1 MDEPPSKRQAIAGAD
16 DRPRASPKSLTR
28 DISPPMR
35 RSAMP
40 QPHQKQPHQK
50 QPRKVI
56 ASPFRLTKIRD
67 LPTASNVDAISLHD
81 LLGDPLIAECWEFN
95 FLHDVDFLMG
105 HFDQDVRSLVKVHL
119 VHGFWK
125 REDQNRIM
133 LEQQASQHQNVAL
146 HAAYMPEMF
155 GTHHSKMMIL
165 LRHDSK
171 AQVIIHTANMIAKDW
186 TNMTNGVWQS
196 PLLPLLNRPDSG
208 ESNGPAGSGKK
219 FKADLLN
226 YLSAYNTKRDVCK
239 SLVKELARYDFSEVR
254 GSLVASVPGRH
265 PLESGSSTRWGWA
278 ALKYALRDAPIYQ
291 GKSDVVAQ
299 VSSIATLGGT
309 DAWLQ
314 KTLFESMSSTGKSNT
329 IPRFKVVF
337 PTADE
342 IRRSLDGYAS
352 GGSIHTKI
360 QSAQQQKQLEYLRPM
375 FCHWAND
382 TEAGISSGGV
392 SSSLGEHD
400 AGRQRAAPHIK
411 TYIRYNSQ
419 SSVDWALLTSAN
431 ISKQAW
437 GEAVNAAKEVRIAS
451 WEIGVLVWPDLLAD
465 GKGARMVGTFK
476 TDTPDR
482 NEHEDKFK
490 GEDDG
495 TLIGLRIPYNLP
507 LQKYGPGEE
516 PWVATA
522 DYQEP
527 DWMGKTW

>member
-1 MDEPPSKRQAIAGAD
+1 MDGPPPKRQAVAGAD
-16 DRPRASPKSLTR
+16 DRPRASPMSLIR
-28 DISPPMR
+28 DISPPTR
-35 RSAMP
+35 RSALSQP
-40 QPHQKQPHQK
+40 QQKK

-56 ASPFRLTKIRD
+56 ASPFRMTKIRD
-67 LPTASNVDAISLHD
+67 LPAASNVDAVSLHD

-95 FLHDVDFLMG
+95 YLHDVEYLMS
-105 HFDQDVRSLVKVHL
+105 HFDQD
-119 VHGFWK
+119 
-125 REDQNRIM
+125 
-133 LEQQASQHQNVAL
+133 QQASQHQNVTL

-165 LRHDSK
+165 IRHDGN
-171 AQVIIHTANMIAKDW
+171 AQVVIHTANMIAKDW
-186 TNMTNGVWQS
+186 TNMTNGAWLS
-196 PLLPLLNRPDSG
+196 PLLPLLSKPANGQPS
-208 ESNGPAGSGKK
+208 GPAGSGIK
-219 FKADLLN
+219 FKADLLS

-265 PLESGSSTRWGWA
+265 PVENDDTRWGWA
-278 ALKYALRDAPIYQ
+278 GLKDALRAVPVQ
-291 GKSDVVAQ
+291 PGKSDVVTQ
-299 VSSIATLGGT
+299 ISSIATLGGT

-314 KTLFESMSSTGKSNT
+314 KTLFESMSSRGKSNT

-352 GGSIHTKI
+352 GGSIHTKT
-360 QSAQQQKQLEYLRPM
+360 QSAQQQKQLQYLRPI

-382 TEAGISSGGV
+382 SEAGVSSGGV
-392 SSSLGEHD
+392 SSDIGVQD

-419 SSVDWALLTSAN
+419 GTIDWALLTSAN

-437 GEAVNAAKEVRIAS
+437 GEAVNVAKEVRVAS
-451 WEIGVLVWPDLLAD
+451 WEIGVLVWPDLLTD
-465 GKGARMVGTFK
+465 GKGAKMVGTFK

-482 NEHEDKFK
+482 SEHEDKFSD
-490 GEDDG
+490 DDG
-495 TLIGLRIPYNLP
+495 TLVGLRIPYNLP

-522 DYQEP
+522 AYQEP
-527 DWMGKTW
+527 DWMGRTW